1 MTDTKFFELCKLAS
15 SLAEQHAKLVL
26 VLEEEYKERFGNY
39 PSEVDDDFWIDSI
52 HQGQANFTLDQIISE
67 AKLHVK

>member
-15 SLAEQHAKLVL
+15 RLAEQHARLVL
-26 VLEEEYKERFGNY
+26 TLEEEYRERFGNY

-52 HQGQANFTLDQIISE
+52 HQGQTNFTLDQIISE
-67 AKLHVK
+67 AKLHAK